1 MAFISVTRLRLR
13 SAWFLPKFFWHA
25 IPSNMQARK
34 APGNLGIAVL
44 NDARFA
50 FWTKTAWKD
59 EASMRA
65 YVMSGAHQKA
75 MVVFADMCDEGC
87 TVHWQQDTVELP
99 TWQDGYKRLIESGHV
114 SRVRNPSSGHA
125 SRQFPPPRA

>member
-13 SAWFLPKFFWHA
+13 SAWYLPKFFWHA

-34 APGNLGIAVL
+34 APGNLGLDVL
-44 NDARFA
+44 NDAHFA

-65 YVMSGAHQKA
+65 YILAGPHRKA
-75 MVVFADMCDEGC
+75 MPALVDMCDEAY
-87 TVHWQQDTVELP
+87 TVHWVQDTAQLP
-99 TWQDGYKRLIESGHV
+99 TWQEGYKRLIESGKA
-114 SRVRNPSSGHA
+114 SRVRHPSAAHE
-125 SRQFPPPRA
+125 SRQFPPPRS